1 MTIDIDQYKR
11 LRAKADK
18 AKSDIDKAEGSRD
31 QLMKKLLEDFECT
44 TIDEAELKHKEL
56 KSQSEEL
63 EAKYEFE
70 LKEFEE
76 EFGEKI

>member
-18 AKSDIDKAEGSRD
+18 AKSDIDKAEGSRE
-31 QLMKKLLEDFECT
+31 QLMKKLSEDFECT
-44 TIDEAELKHKEL
+44 TMEEAEAKHKEL
-56 KSQSEEL
+56 ELQEEEL
-63 EAKYEFE
+63 ESQYDHEFAS
-70 LKEFEE
+70 FEE